1 MYLFKKKNYIP
12 IGRTMPKREETA
24 HEPEQQQET
33 PAIPDGMWV
42 KCRFCGGLIYKK
54 EMDEFQICPKCGG
67 HFRISAAER
76 LAITCDEGSFEE
88 LDANMMAKNPMDY
101 PDYDKLLEKI
111 RDKSGLKDGVLTGL
125 CRINGYKTV
134 IAVMD
139 SNFMMGSMGS
149 VVGEKITRAIEKA
162 TQLKLPIVIFTCS
175 GGARMQEGII
185 SLMQMAKT
193 SAAVRKH
200 NDAGLLYITV
210 ATDPTTGG
218 VSASFANLGDIILA
232 EPKAIMGFAGRR
244 VIEGTINEKLPD
256 DFQTAEFQL
265 SHGFVDKIVNRRD
278 MKDAL
283 TTIFKLHN
291 IKKGEEGNE

>member
-1 MYLFKKKNYIP
+1 MNLFKKKNYIP

-265 SHGFVDKIVNRRD
+265 SHGFVDKIVNRRG